1 MKTLVRL
8 RSFFLPASIGFL
20 LVAAAG
26 LYNLVWLPS
35 EHRYLDDRNFRLLT
49 TLSEQISASIN
60 NFDKMMD
67 NASDS
72 GISDTMLESYLNKVA
87 PQLKSVDPEDGKI
100 LDGAYGDPP
109 NIAIQADEGT
119 HFLYLAF
126 RRERNNTKYAVRTDL
141 DGLIHNVLPPDNR
154 NPFDVVLVAQ
164 GNGTVIFQKSSPGL
178 AIARIDTLED
188 ISEATK
194 TGKTEPA
201 VKPPPQS
208 SKFSFSRLSE
218 ITLGGARY
226 RLYSQPL
233 QISLPQIDPAK
244 KGAHDNIAQPEPW
257 VLCGLVR
264 SEAFRSESQSIS
276 YTYLLW
282 LSVAI
287 LLVVAAYPFL
297 KLRVSRP
304 SERLRASNVVV
315 TAIFVCAATTT
326 LTFVLLDV
334 YYLRRNFDQS
344 PGRTPAL
351 KAIEDRR
358 QDRPEQ
364 ENPMLTLA
372 KAIDTN
378 FSLERESAFRQLQ
391 NFYQDDTL
399 GKDLRKAQVSSKRPP
414 KFTGDKGE
422 CKPSWACR
430 TRILDKDS
438 LSDYPYLD
446 FASWSDSN
454 GNQRIKWSTKS
465 HVTPFIKL
473 DEDPSNTYYP
483 AIKKAFAFDSSGGPT
498 PVPANGIGSQYSPNT
513 GDYITIFWELL
524 DLDGKPASDM
534 KNAFCASVV
543 TRPISV
549 VDPIMPADFQFAI
562 IKSDGTVIFHSDPT
576 RNLRENFFAETDQN
590 QEVRSHVLMRA
601 PGPLVANYMGRG
613 HRLYIYPAQSDESW
627 TVIVFRDLRV
637 EETMNLE
644 VLSLGS
650 ILFVLYALV
659 MALPLLLVHRLGRGH
674 VTGSW
679 LWPDSRKA
687 GAYKWLVMVNF
698 AAILLLF
705 VLPELPEILALLFC
719 VVGVPVGV
727 LVLNVVVLRRQAEHP
742 RSDGALEQS
751 KFSRWQFG
759 YFSTISTLLV
769 VVAVLPCLSFFKV
782 AWDFE
787 HRLLIARSQLRLAAD
802 LDQRAERVR
811 TKYVGVDLGPKI
823 RRELLEP
830 DKTSKQYFSY
840 HHSFLRTTIVSEGP
854 FTSPQ
859 NVPCRLGSVCQKHL
873 LESFLSAVRPLY
885 NEIAY
890 DGRYL
895 TEPSLDNRAWSST
908 SSKAEEE
915 LKLTIQEPDKTTR
928 SIVSCWTPLHVPW
941 ADWIWW
947 FGTLAYLA
955 ALFCLVRFSLRRI
968 FFLDRPEPD
977 GEQNRPTVQD
987 TSNLTA
993 MLRLNM
999 VVIGRDSSPTIES
1012 LVNREDVQAYD
1023 LYEMLKV
1030 PMTKAAPRSG
1040 SAVGVR
1046 AATDPVQKIVQ
1057 DGRPVEFY
1065 NFERGLDNPA
1075 SNQRMLSTLERV
1087 LSMLHK
1093 PVVIASKVDPPVKSS
1108 GDEREQWERLL
1119 QSFVRINLNSG
1130 PTQRADEPS
1139 KQFEE
1144 RIFREGYYDWL
1155 FSDRSEAQKLVL
1167 VQMAEEQLVNPNSW
1181 PDVRELME
1189 EGLVVRAYGMLAIK
1203 DSRFVQFLKKT
1214 ISRDTIKEWESQG
1227 AGYSNTLRT
1236 SLLVTGAAV
1245 VIFLLWTQGAVVNT
1259 WITYA
1264 TGLAAAIPA
1273 LLKVLELLR
1282 RAPEAPD
1289 R

>member
-8 RSFFLPASIGFL
+8 RSFFLPASIGLL
-20 LVAAAG
+20 LVVAAG

-49 TLSEQISASIN
+49 TLSEQISTSIN

-72 GISDTMLESYLNKVA
+72 GISDAMLESYLSKVA
-87 PQLKSVDPEDGKI
+87 PQLKRLDHEDGKV
-100 LDGAYGDPP
+100 LGDAYGDPP
-109 NIAIQADEGT
+109 NIVIQADEGT

-126 RRERNNTKYAVRTDL
+126 RREKKNTNYAVRTDL
-141 DGLIHNVLPPDNR
+141 DKLIRDVLPPDNR

-164 GNGTVIFQKSSPGL
+164 SNGTVIFQKSLPGL
-178 AIARIDTLED
+178 AVARIDALED
-188 ISEATK
+188 TSEATK

-201 VKPPPQS
+201 LRPPSQS
-208 SKFSFSRLSE
+208 SKFSFSRFSE

-233 QISLPQIDPAK
+233 PISFPQIDPVK
-244 KGAHDNIAQPEPW
+244 NGTHNNLAQPEPW

-297 KLRVSRP
+297 KLRVSSP

-315 TAIFVCAATTT
+315 TAIFVCAATAT

-334 YYLRRNFDQS
+334 YYLRRDFGQ
-344 PGRTPAL
+344 PG
-351 KAIEDRR
+351 
-358 QDRPEQ
+358 Q
-364 ENPMLTLA
+364 ENPMRTLA
-372 KAIDTN
+372 EAIDTN
-378 FSLERESAFRQLQ
+378 FGAERESAFRQLQ
-391 NFYQDDTL
+391 DFYQDDTL
-399 GKDLRKAQVSSKRPP
+399 RKDLRKAQVSSERHPS
-414 KFTGDKGE
+414 FRGNEGE

-430 TRILDKDS
+430 TRILDNKDHER

-446 FASWSDSN
+446 FASWSDSH
-454 GNQRIKWSTKS
+454 GDQRIKWSTKS
-465 HVTPFIKL
+465 HVTPFINL
-473 DEDPSNTYYP
+473 DDPSNTYYP
-483 AIKKAFAFDSSGGPT
+483 AIKKAFAFDSSGDPT
-498 PVPANGIGSQYSPNT
+498 PVPAQGIGSQYSPNT
-513 GDYITIFWELL
+513 GDYITIFWKLL
-524 DLDGKPASDM
+524 DRDGKPASDM

-549 VDPIMPADFQFAI
+549 VNPVMPADFQFAI
-562 IKSDGTVIFHSDPT
+562 IKPDGTVIFHSDPT

-601 PGPLVANYMGRG
+601 PGTLVANYMGRG
-613 HRLYIYPAQSDESW
+613 YRLYIYPAHKSDESW
-627 TVIVFRDLRV
+627 TVIVFRELRV

-644 VLSLGS
+644 VLSLAS

-659 MALPLLLVHRLGRGH
+659 MALPLLLVHGTGRGH

-705 VLPELPEILALLFC
+705 VLPKLPQILALLFC

-742 RSDGALEQS
+742 RSEGALEQPKS
-751 KFSRWQFG
+751 SRWQFG
-759 YFSTISTLLV
+759 YFSTISTLLA
-769 VVAVLPCLSFFKV
+769 VVAILPCLSFFKV

-787 HRLLIARSQLRLAAD
+787 HRLLIERNQLRLAAD
-802 LDQRAERVR
+802 LDARAERVR
-811 TKYVGVDLGPKI
+811 TQYVGVDLGPKV
-823 RRELLEP
+823 RHELLEP
-830 DKTSKQYFSY
+830 DEASKQYFSY
-840 HHSFLRTTIVSEGP
+840 HDSFLRTTIHSEGE
-854 FTSPQ
+854 FTSPY
-859 NVPCRLGSVCQKHL
+859 NVPCDLGSACQQRL
-873 LESFLSAVRPLY
+873 LESFLSAIRPLY

-908 SSKAEEE
+908 SSNLEEE
-915 LKLTIQEPDKTTR
+915 LKLTIQEPDKKAR
-928 SIVSCWTPLHVPW
+928 SIVSWWTPLHVPW

-947 FGTLAYLA
+947 LGTLAYMA
-955 ALFCLVRFSLRRI
+955 ALFCLVRFILRRI
-968 FFLDRPEPD
+968 FFLDLPEPD
-977 GEQNRPTVQD
+977 EEQSQPAVQD
-987 TSNLTA
+987 TSNLIT

-1012 LVNREDVQAYD
+1012 LIHRKDLQAYD
-1023 LYEMLKV
+1023 LYEMLKT
-1030 PMTKAAPRSG
+1030 PMTKAATRGG
-1040 SAVGVR
+1040 SSVAVR
-1046 AATDPVQKIVQ
+1046 AASDPVQKIVQ

-1087 LSMLHK
+1087 LSVLHK

-1108 GDEREQWERLL
+1108 GDEREQWQKLL
-1119 QSFVRINLNSG
+1119 QSFVRIDLNSA
-1130 PTQRADEPS
+1130 PTQRTDETP

-1155 FSDRSEAQKLVL
+1155 FSGRSEAQKLVL

-1189 EGLVVRAYGMLAIK
+1189 EGLVVRAYGMLAIR

-1214 ISRDTIKEWESQG
+1214 ISRDTIKELENQG
-1227 AGYSNTLRT
+1227 TGHSNTLRT
-1236 SLLVTGAAV
+1236 SLLVTGAAI
-1245 VIFLLWTQGAVVNT
+1245 VIFLVWTQGAVVNT

-1264 TGLAAAIPA
+1264 TGLAASIPA
-1273 LLKVLELLR
+1273 FLKVLELLR
-1282 RAPEAPD
+1282 RAPEAPE

>member
-8 RSFFLPASIGFL
+8 RSFFLPASIGLL
-20 LVAAAG
+20 LVVAAG
-26 LYNLVWLPS
+26 IYNLVWLPS

-72 GISDTMLESYLNKVA
+72 GVSDVMLESYLNKVA
-87 PQLKSVDPEDGKI
+87 PQLKKLDREDGKV
-100 LDGAYGDPP
+100 LGDAYGDPP
-109 NIAIQADEGT
+109 SIAIQADEGT

-126 RRERNNTKYAVRTDL
+126 RREKNKTNYAVRTDL
-141 DGLIHNVLPPDNR
+141 DKLIRDILPPDNR
-154 NPFDVVLVAQ
+154 NPFDVLLVAQ
-164 GNGTVIFQKSSPGL
+164 SNGTVIFQKSLPGL
-178 AIARIDTLED
+178 AVARIDALED
-188 ISEATK
+188 TSEATK
-194 TGKTEPA
+194 TDKTEPA
-201 VKPPPQS
+201 LKPPSQS
-208 SKFSFSRLSE
+208 SKFSFSRFSE

-233 QISLPQIDPAK
+233 PISFQQIDPVK
-244 KGAHDNIAQPEPW
+244 SSTHNSLAQPEPW
-257 VLCGLVR
+257 ILCGLVR
-264 SEAFRSESQSIS
+264 SESFRSESQSIS
-276 YTYLLW
+276 YRYLLW

-297 KLRVSRP
+297 KLRVSSP
-304 SERLRASNVVV
+304 SERLRARDVVM
-315 TAIFVCAATTT
+315 TAIFACAATTT
-326 LTFVLLDV
+326 LTFVFLDV
-334 YYLRRNFDQS
+334 YYLRRDFDQ
-344 PGRTPAL
+344 
-351 KAIEDRR
+351 
-358 QDRPEQ
+358 PEQ
-364 ENPMLTLA
+364 ENPMLALA

-378 FSLERESAFRQLQ
+378 FSDERESAFRQLQ

-399 GKDLRKAQVSSKRPP
+399 RGNLRKAQVSSEHP
-414 KFTGDKGE
+414 KFTGDEGE

-430 TRILDKDS
+430 TRILDNIAPEL

-454 GNQRIKWSTKS
+454 GDQRIKWSTKA
-465 HVTPFIKL
+465 HVTPFINL
-473 DEDPSNTYYP
+473 DNPSNTYYP
-483 AIKKAFAFDSSGGPT
+483 AIKKAFAFDSSGDPT
-498 PVPANGIGSQYSPNT
+498 PVPARGMGSQYSPNT
-513 GDYITIFWELL
+513 GDYITIFWQLL
-524 DLDGKPASDM
+524 DVDGKPASDM

-601 PGPLVANYMGRG
+601 PGQLVANYMGRG
-613 HRLYIYPAQSDESW
+613 HRFYIYPARKSDESW

-644 VLSLGS
+644 VLSLAS

-659 MALPLLLVHRLGRGH
+659 MALSLLLVHRSGRGH

-687 GAYKWLVMVNF
+687 GSYKWLAMVNI

-705 VLPELPEILALLFC
+705 VLPKVPEILALLFF
-719 VVGVPVGV
+719 VVGVPVAV
-727 LVLNVVVLRRQAEHP
+727 LVLNVVVLQGQAEHL
-742 RSDGALEQS
+742 RSEGALEQPKS
-751 KFSRWQFG
+751 SQWQFC
-759 YFSTISTLLV
+759 YFSTISTLLT

-787 HRLLIARSQLRLAAD
+787 HRLLIERSQLRLAAD
-802 LDQRAERVR
+802 LDDRAERLRTQYVR
-811 TKYVGVDLGPKI
+811 VDLGPKV
-823 RRELLEP
+823 RHELLKPNEA
-830 DKTSKQYFSY
+830 SKQYFSY
-840 HHSFLRTTIVSEGP
+840 HDSFFHTTINSGRE
-854 FTSPQ
+854 FTSPH
-859 NVPCRLGSVCQKHL
+859 NVPCGLGSACWQEHI
-873 LESFLSAVRPLY
+873 LESFLSAISPLY

-895 TEPSLDNRAWSST
+895 AEPSLNSRTWSST
-908 SSKAEEE
+908 SSKGEEKLE
-915 LKLTIQEPDKTTR
+915 LTIHEPAKKAR
-928 SIVSCWTPLHVPW
+928 SIVSLWTPLHVPW
-941 ADWIWW
+941 GDWTWW
-947 FGTLAYLA
+947 LGTLANMA

-968 FFLDRPEPD
+968 FLLDLPEPD
-977 GEQNRPTVQD
+977 GEQRRPPVQD
-987 TSNLTA
+987 TNNLIT

-1012 LVNREDVQAYD
+1012 LVHRKDLQAYD
-1023 LYEMLKV
+1023 LYEMLKA
-1030 PMTKAAPRSG
+1030 PMTKVATRSG
-1040 SAVGVR
+1040 NSVALR
-1046 AATDPVQKIVQ
+1046 AAIDPVQKIVQ

-1065 NFERGLDNPA
+1065 NFERGLENPA
-1075 SNQRMLSTLERV
+1075 SNQQMLSTLERV
-1087 LSMLHK
+1087 LSVLHK
-1093 PVVIASKVDPPVKSS
+1093 PVVIASKVDPPVRSS
-1108 GDEREQWERLL
+1108 GDEREQWQKLL
-1119 QSFVRINLNSG
+1119 QSFVRINLNSA
-1130 PTQRADEPS
+1130 PRQRDDETS

-1155 FSDRSEAQKLVL
+1155 FSGRSEAQKLVL

-1181 PDVRELME
+1181 PDVRELMK
-1189 EGLVVRAYGMLAIK
+1189 EGLVVRAYGMLAIR
-1203 DSRFVQFLKKT
+1203 DSCFVQFVKKT
-1214 ISRDTIKEWESQG
+1214 ISRDTIKELENQG
-1227 AGYSNTLRT
+1227 TGHSNTLRT
-1236 SLLVTGAAV
+1236 YLLVTGAAIA
-1245 VIFLLWTQGAVVNT
+1245 IFLLWTQGAVVNT

-1264 TGLAAAIPA
+1264 TGLAASIPA
-1273 LLKVLELLR
+1273 FLKVLELLR
-1282 RAPEAPD
+1282 RAPEAPE